1 MQFSV
6 WYNIDNERN
15 KKQET
20 RNKKQEKVI
29 IMTRKEQNIILDRLN
44 KLQLTV
50 DYNNDL
56 YRQTGDEIYNTYAD
70 LYRAMLFG
78 VRGIAIELGLVG
90 KD

>member
-6 WYNIDNERN
+6 WYNIDNE
-15 KKQET
+15 

>member
-1 MQFSV
+1 M
-6 WYNIDNERN
+6 
-15 KKQET
+15 KET
-20 RNKKQEKVI
+20 RKVI

-50 DYNNDL
+50 DYNSDL
-56 YRQTGDEIYNTYAD
+56 YRQTGDEVYNTYAD

-78 VRGIAIELGLVG
+78 VRSIAIELGVVG

>member
-6 WYNIDNERN
+6 WYNIDNE
-15 KKQET
+15 

-56 YRQTGDEIYNTYAD
+56 YRQTGDEFYNTYAD

-78 VRGIAIELGLVG
+78 VRGIAIELGIVG

>member
-1 MQFSV
+1 M
-6 WYNIDNERN
+6 
-15 KKQET
+15 KET

-29 IMTRKEQNIILDRLN
+29 IMTRKEPKIILDRLN

-56 YRQTGDEIYNTYAD
+56 YRQTGAD

-78 VRGIAIELGLVG
+78 VRGIAIELGFVG

>member
-1 MQFSV
+1 MK
-6 WYNIDNERN
+6 ETRN
-15 KKQET
+15 KKT

>member
-6 WYNIDNERN
+6 WYNIDNE
-15 KKQET
+15 

-50 DYNNDL
+50 DYNSDL
-56 YRQTGDEIYNTYAD
+56 YRQTGDEVYNTYAD

-78 VRGIAIELGLVG
+78 VRSIAIELGVVG

>member
-6 WYNIDNERN
+6 WYNIDNE
-15 KKQET
+15 

-44 KLQLTV
+44 KLQLTA

-56 YRQTGDEIYNTYAD
+56 YRQTGDEIYNKY
-70 LYRAMLFG
+70 
-78 VRGIAIELGLVG
+78 IQ
-90 KD
+90 

>member
-1 MQFSV
+1 
-6 WYNIDNERN
+6 
-15 KKQET
+15 
-20 RNKKQEKVI
+20 
-29 IMTRKEQNIILDRLN
+29 MTRKEQNIILDRLN

-50 DYNNDL
+50 NYNSDL
-56 YRQTGDEIYNTYAD
+56 YRRTGDEIYNIYAD

>member
-6 WYNIDNERN
+6 WYNIDNE
-15 KKQET
+15 

-50 DYNNDL
+50 DYNSDL
-56 YRQTGDEIYNTYAD
+56 YRQTGDEVYNTYAD

-78 VRGIAIELGLVG
+78 ARSIAIELGVVG

>member
-6 WYNIDNERN
+6 WYNIDNE
-15 KKQET
+15 

-56 YRQTGDEIYNTYAD
+56 YRQTGDEIYNTYAN

>member
-6 WYNIDNERN
+6 WYNIDNE
-15 KKQET
+15 

-44 KLQLTV
+44 KLQLTA

>member
-1 MQFSV
+1 M
-6 WYNIDNERN
+6 
-15 KKQET
+15 KET
-20 RNKKQEKVI
+20 RNTKQEKVI

-50 DYNNDL
+50 DYNSDL

>member
-15 KKQET
+15 KKQE
-20 RNKKQEKVI
+20 KVI
-29 IMTRKEQNIILDRLN
+29 IMIRKEQNIILDRLN
-44 KLQLTV
+44 KLQLMV

-56 YRQTGDEIYNTYAD
+56 YRQTGAKFYNTYAD

>member
-6 WYNIDNERN
+6 WYNIDNE
-15 KKQET
+15 

-50 DYNNDL
+50 DYNSDL